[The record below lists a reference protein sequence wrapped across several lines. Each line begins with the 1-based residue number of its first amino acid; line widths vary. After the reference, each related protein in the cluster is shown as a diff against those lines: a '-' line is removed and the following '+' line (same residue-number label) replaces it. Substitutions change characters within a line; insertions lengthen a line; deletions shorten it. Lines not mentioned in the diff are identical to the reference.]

1 MDTDFERI
9 FNAIPA
15 NYIVLDLQ
23 WNIVAITDMATG
35 GRPRSEIIGKS
46 QFEVFP
52 DNPDGEGGHSGT
64 ATMLEA
70 LQRAVREKVGH
81 SMPVTRYDL
90 ADEHGVFQ
98 ERHWRPI
105 NEPVLNE
112 VGEVTYVIHGVEEVT
127 DA

>member
-15 NYIVLDLQ
+15 NYIVLDLE

-35 GRPRSEIIGKS
+35 GRPRSQIIGRS

-52 DNPDGEGGHSGT
+52 DNPDDGGDVSGT
-64 ATMLEA
+64 ATMRVA
-70 LQRAVREKVGH
+70 LDRVVREKVGH
-81 SMPVTRYDL
+81 AMPVTRYDV

-105 NEPVLNE
+105 NEPVLDE
-112 VGEVTYVIHGVEEVT
+112 AGDVVYVIHGVEEVA